1 MYRKTAILRAQELR
15 YILISAAI
23 GLLIGLV
30 VSLYLEFFKLIDSL
44 RLALISINLYFNL
57 ILTVLAMFTSYLTIA
72 RLAYTK
78 TTGCGTHIIISSYNF
93 RSGFIDLR
101 DTLIKP
107 IASAITIGLGCSAGL
122 EGPSLVLG
130 GGFASKISQILD
142 LKPEAMRIM
151 MISGAA
157 AGLSAVFKAPL
168 TGIFFAL
175 EIPYKRDIAKEA
187 FIPAS
192 IASIT
197 SYLTLVTV
205 KGTETLFPFVPRIII
220 PSIYDVLHS
229 IILGLLATVVGVL
242 FVKLHHEVTHLS
254 RRLNVKEYFKPI
266 VGGAIVGLI
275 VVINPYTS
283 GTGYEVIR
291 LTLENRMN
299 IQPSTIEALMLL
311 KIIATSVTL
320 SFGGS
325 GGLFIPTIYVGA
337 LLGLAYTSILTGFRE
352 IYVMAAMASL
362 LSATSKTLFTPV
374 VFVAETCG
382 PSSIIPTIIASTV
395 SFFASGL
402 NTFYEDQLIKEAYE
416 EELALE
422 EAYIFA
428 KETKP
433 NILEDV
439 KAKDVMT
446 VKPIALN
453 TNKTVKDALKDIK
466 GYNFRVYPIIN
477 NDGKLEGY
485 ITLETL
491 LSIPKWKHNIQVGL
505 VALRTPITTLEDEP
519 IINVIED
526 MIRKAEDHAFVVS
539 SREDMRLVGVIA
551 AIDIVRKI
559 LQYTTA

>member
-1 MYRKTAILRAQELR
+1 M
-15 YILISAAI
+15 
-23 GLLIGLV
+23 
-30 VSLYLEFFKLIDSL
+30 
-44 RLALISINLYFNL
+44 
-57 ILTVLAMFTSYLTIA
+57 
-72 RLAYTK
+72 
-78 TTGCGTHIIISSYNF
+78 
-93 RSGFIDLR
+93 
-101 DTLIKP
+101 
-107 IASAITIGLGCSAGL
+107 
-122 EGPSLVLG
+122 
-130 GGFASKISQILD
+130 
-142 LKPEAMRIM
+142 
-151 MISGAA
+151 
-157 AGLSAVFKAPL
+157 
-168 TGIFFAL
+168 
-175 EIPYKRDIAKEA
+175 
-187 FIPAS
+187 
-192 IASIT
+192 
-197 SYLTLVTV
+197 
-205 KGTETLFPFVPRIII
+205 
-220 PSIYDVLHS
+220 
-229 IILGLLATVVGVL
+229 
-242 FVKLHHEVTHLS
+242 
-254 RRLNVKEYFKPI
+254 
-266 VGGAIVGLI
+266 
-275 VVINPYTS
+275 
-283 GTGYEVIR
+283 
-291 LTLENRMN
+291 
-299 IQPSTIEALMLL
+299 
-311 KIIATSVTL
+311 
-320 SFGGS
+320 
-325 GGLFIPTIYVGA
+325 
-337 LLGLAYTSILTGFRE
+337 
-352 IYVMAAMASL
+352 
-362 LSATSKTLFTPV
+362 
-374 VFVAETCG
+374 FVAETCG